1 MERGG
6 KEPLLSARTYNNF
19 QFKGN
24 LNHTHSGRG
33 SERAGAS
40 NPFHMWISHVQSQDN
55 GHGQRSSSQDRAA
68 NRSEQPF
75 RP

>member
-24 LNHTHSGRG
+24 LSGRG
-33 SERAGAS
+33 SERAGEQ
-40 NPFHMWISHVQSQDN
+40 PTPHVDIACTVA
-55 GHGQRSSSQDRAA
+55 GQRTRPEEQQPGSSGEQERAA
-68 NRSEQPF
+68 F
-75 RP
+75 